1 MVTDFSL
8 PLWIRAFCLTILL
21 VVVSISVSSRMVLRV
36 PTQREKRVKLP

>member
-1 MVTDFSL
+1 MVTDFSM

-21 VVVSISVSSRMVLRV
+21 VVVSISVSRMVLRV